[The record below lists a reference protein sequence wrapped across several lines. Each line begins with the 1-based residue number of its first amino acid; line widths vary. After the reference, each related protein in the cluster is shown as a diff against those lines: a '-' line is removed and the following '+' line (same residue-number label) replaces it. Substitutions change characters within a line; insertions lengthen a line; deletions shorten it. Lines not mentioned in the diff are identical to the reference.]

1 MNYNYKGLIFDL
13 DGTLAP
19 SKSEPLPEM
28 QKTFCEALERF
39 NIAIVSGA
47 TFAQFIK
54 QFVGHLPCSDFSKLL
69 LMPTNGAAMYVF
81 ENGQWK
87 CLEDHT
93 LSDEEVIKVTKAIE
107 DAMEEFGIP
116 HTTEYG
122 IQIENRGPQVTFSGC
137 GQEAPISV
145 KEKWDPDM
153 SLRTKVA
160 EYLRPLLP
168 EFEVRVAGMTSVDVT
183 KKGIDKAYAVRKILS
198 HWNFETKDVLYV
210 GDALYPGGN
219 DELAATVGEPTYKV
233 KDPIETEKLLKKL
246 IDGK

>member
-1 MNYNYKGLIFDL
+1 MNYKGLIFDL

-19 SKSEPLPEM
+19 SKSEPLQEM
-28 QKTFCEALERF
+28 KDTFCAAIKHF

-47 TFAQFIK
+47 TFEQFKK

-81 ENGQWK
+81 ENGEWK
-87 CLEDHT
+87 CLEDHK
-93 LSDEEVIKVTKAIE
+93 LSDEEAVKITEAIVG
-107 DAMEEFGIP
+107 AMGKFDISQ
-116 HTTEYG
+116 TIEYG

-153 SLRTKVA
+153 SLRTRVA

-183 KKGIDKAYAVRKILS
+183 KKGFDKAYAVRKILS
-198 HWNFETKDVLYV
+198 HWNFETRDVLYV

-233 KDPIETEKLLKKL
+233 KDPAETEKVLRKL
-246 IDGK
+246 IEEK

>member
-1 MNYNYKGLIFDL
+1 MNYKGLIFDL

-19 SKSEPLPEM
+19 SKSEPLLEM
-28 QKTFCEALERF
+28 QKTFCEALQHF

-47 TFAQFIK
+47 TFSQFIK
-54 QFVGHLPCSDFSKLL
+54 QFVGHLPCADFSKLL

-81 ENGQWK
+81 ENGSWK

-93 LSDEEVIKVTKAIE
+93 LSTEEISEITKVLE
-107 DAMEEFGIP
+107 SAMEKFNIP

-145 KEKWDPDM
+145 KEKWDPEM
-153 SLRTKVA
+153 ALRTQVA
-160 EYLRPLLP
+160 EYVRPLLP
-168 EFEVRVAGMTSVDVT
+168 NFEVRVAGMTSVDVT
-183 KKGIDKAYAVRKILS
+183 KKGMDKAYAVRKILTY
-198 HWNFETKDVLYV
+198 WNLEKKDVLYV

-219 DELAATVGEPTYKV
+219 DELAATVGEPTFKV
-233 KDPIETEKLLKKL
+233 KDPIQTEKLLRSL
-246 IDGK
+246 IEEK